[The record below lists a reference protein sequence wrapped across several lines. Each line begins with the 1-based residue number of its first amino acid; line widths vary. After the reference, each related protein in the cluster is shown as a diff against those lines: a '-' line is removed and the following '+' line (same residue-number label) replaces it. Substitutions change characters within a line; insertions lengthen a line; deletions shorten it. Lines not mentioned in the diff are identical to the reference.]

1 MTLQVYAPTPLP
13 VRTRRRDERRRL
25 ARHVVLSARLAELAR
40 ISELLVSA
48 QAIVGEGW
56 VQHAWFR
63 YRDSEDR
70 VRLATVHDLGRM
82 AGRPVV
88 GACLVGAE
96 VQAGGGP
103 QAATSQLVARSLDLT
118 WHTLQIRHL
127 RVVTLSIRT
136 GVPRAQ
142 ALRALSDRAQI
153 VEIRRLVTALLQ
165 ATTRT
170 ARLESGRVREER
182 LAL

>member
-13 VRTRRRDERRRL
+13 VRTRRRGERRRL
-25 ARHVVLSARLAELAR
+25 ARHDVLSARLAELAR
-40 ISELLVSA
+40 IEELLVSA
-48 QAIVGEGW
+48 HAIVGEGW

-103 QAATSQLVARSLDLT
+103 HAATSQLVARSLDLT
-118 WHTLQIRHL
+118 WHTLRDAAGAVEWCPAPPVRQA
-127 RVVTLSIRT
+127 RVRDLTRWNDAP
-136 GVPRAQ
+136 GREAGQ
-142 ALRALSDRAQI
+142 
-153 VEIRRLVTALLQ
+153 VTALLQ